1 LSEPTP
7 KATSGERISSG
18 ARVAVM
24 VNPDAGSDDRPEL
37 PERVVVEEMSE
48 AVDLAGSFRHLVSE
62 GAVVIGVVGG
72 DGSTGCAAGVAAD
85 LDVALW
91 PIPGGTLNHFSRAL
105 GVETF
110 DDAIEALATG
120 HTRHVDL
127 GDAGGVPFVNN
138 ASIGMYGDLVR
149 HRERLEDRLP
159 VGKWMCAG
167 LAAVRTVAS
176 ACALRL
182 EIDGRPER
190 VFMVFVG
197 NNRYDGIGQGTR
209 QRLDEGLLDVVVLCA
224 PRRFPRLTLMAL
236 AATGRF
242 TRSRFVKRT
251 AQAQVRV
258 RVAESTSLAFD
269 GEARPITGEVLFRSR
284 RAALRVVAPSTDP

>member
-1 LSEPTP
+1 
-7 KATSGERISSG
+7 
-18 ARVAVM
+18 M
-24 VNPDAGSDDRPEL
+24 VNPDAGSDDRPDL

-48 AVDLAGSFRHLVSE
+48 TVELADAFRDLVAG
-62 GAVVIGVVGG
+62 GASVIGVVGG

-105 GVETF
+105 RVETF
-110 DDAIEALATG
+110 DDAIQALETG
-120 HTRHVDL
+120 HTRRVDL

-167 LAAVRTVAS
+167 LATVRTVAS
-176 ACALRL
+176 ACALSI
-182 EIDGRPER
+182 EIDGRSER

-209 QRLDEGLLDVVVLCA
+209 RRLDEGLLDVVVLCA
-224 PRRFPRLTLMAL
+224 PRKLPRLTLMAL

-251 AQAQVRV
+251 SQAQVRV

-284 RAALRVVAPSTDP
+284 EAALRVVAPSTDS